1 MTDMDPFGVGR
12 VHFWGYMD
20 PFECRW
26 TLLDVCAPFWGRVDP
41 PWCAASSPGT
51 EGCSG
56 NLSLFAGIPMM
67 FPVIL
72 GTWSKMEL
80 VYQEKE
86 FVAGR
91 LSENEQLG
99 NSRSETQGACNCCTC
114 CTCRA
119 HWVQQQA
126 MKACGTVIRIDLDFK
141 NAFNWQDT
149 PASGQFFEVWGS
161 PMSICSKSYTA
172 NHG

>member
-1 MTDMDPFGVGR
+1 MDPFGCVWTLLARCGPFWVGVDPFGVGRGPFWDGVWTLLTDMDPFGVGR

-99 NSRSETQGACNCCTC
+99 NNR
-114 CTCRA
+114 
-119 HWVQQQA
+119 
-126 MKACGTVIRIDLDFK
+126 
-141 NAFNWQDT
+141 
-149 PASGQFFEVWGS
+149 
-161 PMSICSKSYTA
+161 
-172 NHG
+172 

>member
-1 MTDMDPFGVGR
+1 VDPFGVGRGPFWDGLWTLLTDMDPFGCVWTHSSRYGPFWVGVDPFGVGR
-12 VHFWGYMD
+12 EHFWGDID
-20 PFECRW
+20 PFGCRW

-41 PWCAASSPGT
+41 PWCAAYSPGT
-51 EGCSG
+51 KGCSG

-99 NSRSETQGACNCCTC
+99 NSR
-114 CTCRA
+114 
-119 HWVQQQA
+119 
-126 MKACGTVIRIDLDFK
+126 
-141 NAFNWQDT
+141 
-149 PASGQFFEVWGS
+149 
-161 PMSICSKSYTA
+161 
-172 NHG
+172 